1 MPGKNKTLKSVLL
14 YYWIKHNYRGTV
26 MDIITSLVPKLWICV
41 IDLFYLLLRLVSIN
55 FGCSKCETSN
65 VILITFKG
73 GIIMSSV
80 IMKFQE
86 KTI

>member
-1 MPGKNKTLKSVLL
+1 
-14 YYWIKHNYRGTV
+14 
-26 MDIITSLVPKLWICV
+26 MDIITSMVPKLWIFV

-73 GIIMSSV
+73 GLIMSSI

-86 KTI
+86 KRI